1 MRSNV
6 ETMVVCVLF
15 CYIFIYSIACC
26 VYDPKY
32 NVNRNKIQLVM
43 RNVLRVV
50 RPIRPIRNRT
60 WTITVQGAH
69 THMSVGLAAHRVTGR
84 AHPSTEYT
92 RRKLFKYRLLGDLC
106 GAHCIP
112 DNYTR
117 SANRHKSRVLKH
129 THTHIVCTTQHD
141 SAPTHRSPIAVAV
154 LWQTKLAHTGA
165 LWTYTKKKSITQSSA
180 MQMNVCVCVCGVWL
194 IAFSDFC
201 VQRNMRRR

>member
-1 MRSNV
+1 MDNYR
-6 ETMVVCVLF
+6 
-15 CYIFIYSIACC
+15 AG
-26 VYDPKY
+26 
-32 NVNRNKIQLVM
+32 
-43 RNVLRVV
+43 
-50 RPIRPIRNRT
+50 RT
-60 WTITVQGAH
+60 H

-165 LWTYTKKKSITQSSA
+165 LWTYTKKKINYTKQCNA
-180 MQMNVCVCVCGVWL
+180 NERVCVCVCLWRVAYRVFRLLCTAKHEEAL
-194 IAFSDFC
+194 IESYRTTD
-201 VQRNMRRR
+201 